1 MERKRT
7 MTRGFWVVA
16 AVLFFILGGSL
27 GTVKAADPILIHCGS
42 TSTPEHSWHR
52 SFDIFMAEVEKNSN
66 GTLKALREFAS
77 QHGGER
83 QMVEACLR
91 GQLDM
96 VVTSDI
102 GIAAVFPPLG
112 FTNLPYLFPDYPE
125 VDKRYLNGWMGQAIA
140 QFLLSKSTGDK
151 GIRVL
156 AFGENDFR
164 AVTNSR
170 RPVKSAA
177 DLKGLKLRTPEIPMY
192 VSFYKHLGVL
202 PTPMAVPEIATALQQ
217 KTVDGQENGAI
228 ITWAYGWSEFQKY
241 VTKTK
246 HIYSGMEILISK
258 KKWDSLT
265 PAQQKI
271 VEEAARKSAAAQV
284 VMNRSDVETF
294 YQNMAK
300 KGLEVIDATPQLK
313 SDMAVAAKKVWA
325 EPKTTDTFGKETMDR
340 IMKEMGGK

>member
-1 MERKRT
+1 MANQKR
-7 MTRGFWVVA
+7 MGKVFLLSAVV
-16 AVLFFILGGSL
+16 LSFLMGSSL
-27 GTVKAADPILIHCGS
+27 GTVRAADPLLFHCGS

-52 SFDIFMAEVEKNSN
+52 SFDIFMSEVEKNSN
-66 GTLKALREFAS
+66 GTMKALREFAS

-91 GQLDM
+91 GELDV

-140 QFLLSKSTGDK
+140 QFLLNKSTGDK

-164 AVTNSR
+164 AITNSR

-241 VTKTK
+241 ATKTK

-271 VEEAARKSAAAQV
+271 VGEAAKKSAAAQV
-284 VMNRSDVETF
+284 VMNRNDVETF
-294 YQNMAK
+294 YGNMAK
-300 KGLEVIDATPQLK
+300 KGMEVIEATPQLK
-313 SDMAVAAKKVWA
+313 QDMAEAAKKVWA
-325 EPKTTDTFGKETMDR
+325 EPKTTETFGKETMDR
-340 IMKEMGGK
+340 IIKDVGGK

>member
-1 MERKRT
+1 MLKEK
-7 MTRGFWVVA
+7 MTRMLMAGLIASVFVGGAGMGNARA
-16 AVLFFILGGSL
+16 AEPVLLH
-27 GTVKAADPILIHCGS
+27 VGS
-42 TSTPEHSWHR
+42 TSTPEHSWYR
-52 SFDIFMAEVEKNSN
+52 SFEVFTSEVEKNSK
-66 GTLKALREFAS
+66 GTMKPLREFAS

-112 FTNLPYLFPDYPE
+112 FTNLPYLFPDYAD
-125 VDKRYLNGWMGQAIA
+125 VDKRYLNGWMGKALA
-140 QFLLSKSTGDK
+140 QFLQEKSTGDK

-192 VSFYKHLGVL
+192 VSFYKNMGVL

-228 ITWAYGWSEFQKY
+228 ITYAYGWYEFQKY

-265 PAQQKI
+265 PEQKKI
-271 VEEAARKSAAAQV
+271 VEEAAKKMGAAQV
-284 VMNRSDVETF
+284 TMNRNDVETF

-300 KGLEVIDATPQLK
+300 KGLEVIDSTPQLK
-313 SDMAVAAKKVWA
+313 KDMAEAAKKVWA
-325 EPKTTDTFGKETMDR
+325 EPKTTDTFGKSTMDR
-340 IMKEMGGK
+340 ILKEVGTK